1 MPFDGRQPSAEVRVL
16 DQALEVLGPKG
27 EFWIQGENSDRRG
40 NRCMLGA
47 VNYARR
53 KLGIKQ
59 DLTTIFIIRALCASN
74 TCRDIPLYIE
84 SFNDHP
90 GRTFDEVA
98 GVLVH
103 ARNLA
108 ASQGV

>member
-1 MPFDGRQPSAEVRVL
+1 MPYDGRQLCAEIRIIDKV
-16 DQALEVLGPKG
+16 LEVLGPMG
-27 EFWIQGENSDRRG
+27 EYWLQWKSSDRRG

-59 DLTTIFIIRALCASN
+59 DLTTLFIIRALCASN
-74 TCRDIPLYIE
+74 ACRDIPLYIE
-84 SFNDHP
+84 SYNDHP
-90 GRTFDEVA
+90 GRTFDEIA

-108 ASQGV
+108 ANRC